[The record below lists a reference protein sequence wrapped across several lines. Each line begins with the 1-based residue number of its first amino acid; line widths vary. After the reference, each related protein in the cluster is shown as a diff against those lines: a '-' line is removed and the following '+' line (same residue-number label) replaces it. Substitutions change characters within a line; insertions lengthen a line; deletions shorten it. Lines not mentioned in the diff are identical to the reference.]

1 MKCLDEHLEHF
12 AGGQQKKDINTT
24 RLLIKFEEKK
34 KGLAVN
40 FHKYDS
46 YNYTK
51 YTSIKG

>member
-34 KGLAVN
+34 RGWL
-40 FHKYDS
+40 
-46 YNYTK
+46 
-51 YTSIKG
+51 SIFINMIHIITLNTQV